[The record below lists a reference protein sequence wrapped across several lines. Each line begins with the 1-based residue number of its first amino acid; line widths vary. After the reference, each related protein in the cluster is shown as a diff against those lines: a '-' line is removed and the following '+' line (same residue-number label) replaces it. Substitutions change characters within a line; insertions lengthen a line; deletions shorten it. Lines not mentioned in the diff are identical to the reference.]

1 MQVIEHQY
9 LHYQKVLACRV
20 QLDAGCVAD
29 FLQRLPENL
38 SILNLKQTGKVIF
51 TMDDSFAVFNIP
63 VDKPF
68 QGNLYYQYKPEF
80 KLVNAVRAR
89 HYGSF
94 DEIENKVMELRQYIA
109 DRSLHSVTQP
119 YFVAQDIVNDVYDIW
134 VGIDENVL

>member
-51 TMDDSFAVFNIP
+51 TRDDS
-63 VDKPF
+63 
-68 QGNLYYQYKPEF
+68 G
-80 KLVNAVRAR
+80 
-89 HYGSF
+89 G
-94 DEIENKVMELRQYIA
+94 
-109 DRSLHSVTQP
+109 
-119 YFVAQDIVNDVYDIW
+119 
-134 VGIDENVL
+134 